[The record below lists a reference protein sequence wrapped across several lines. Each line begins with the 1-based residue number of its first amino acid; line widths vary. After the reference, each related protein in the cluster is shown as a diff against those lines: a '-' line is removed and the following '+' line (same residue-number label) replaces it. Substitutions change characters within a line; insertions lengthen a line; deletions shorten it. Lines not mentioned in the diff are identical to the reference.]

1 MLREQIIT
9 HWNSLKT
16 QLLKFKPVQENKE
29 LIIEA
34 LEFHLNQ
41 ASSFTSEYSNPP
53 LLNRKLMEQEK
64 ERLTK
69 ELERL
74 AQKQNEVRNN
84 LYRQQIEEDKEK
96 VKKRITNLETA
107 LNDNTVIDNFNRQK
121 EKNEKIVKNCKELL
135 AKLRE

>member
-1 MLREQIIT
+1 
-9 HWNSLKT
+9 
-16 QLLKFKPVQENKE
+16 